1 MPELTPVQQYYKG
14 KTVFITGASG
24 FMGKVLL
31 EKLLY
36 SCYELKEIIMICRAK
51 RGKTPEQRLEDMWK
65 LPIFQRIKDERPEVL
80 KKVTMYTG
88 DITLEL
94 LGLSEENLKHV
105 TENTNIV
112 FHMAATLKL
121 EGNLTDAV
129 NMNLAGTRR
138 AIEVARKMK
147 HLEAFVHLSTAFC
160 NCDQEVMYEKVYDFP
175 HKPEELM
182 RMAEWMDVP
191 TMDAVTPK
199 LLPPHPNTYTYT
211 KRLAEIYVRD
221 QYETM
226 PVIIARPS
234 IVSPAYKD
242 PLPGWVDSLNGPVG
256 VMTAGARGVLRSM
269 MCDLSLEADMIPVD
283 VAINNLIIIPYGF
296 TQYKERPKEI
306 PVFNLIMPRKCR
318 KTWGWVLNKGTEL
331 NKKYPLSWPLWYPNP
346 NVTTNKYYHMFN
358 MIFFMWLPAL
368 LIDGILTIMG
378 KRRFMIHVQKRIYV
392 GLEVLQFFTTR
403 KWDFRNERLLT
414 LLDTLSPA
422 DLALFEVQVEN
433 REYDIDGY
441 LLTCCFGG
449 RQYICKE
456 SLESFPKSRLIFN
469 CMYVLDKVCKTF
481 ICGWFFYWLAT
492 KIGIIN

>member
-234 IVSPAYKD
+234 IV
-242 PLPGWVDSLNGPVG
+242 LPSAFEPVNGWVDNLNGPVG
-256 VMTAGARGVLRSM
+256 LMVGAGKGVIRSM
-269 MCDLSLEADMIPVD
+269 LIDRRHKSEAIPVD
-283 VAINNLIIIPYGF
+283 YAINGLVVIPYEF
-296 TQYKERPKEI
+296 CTNPRPQEI
-306 PVFNLIMPRKCR
+306 PVYNITCAERRKVP
-318 KTWGWVLNKGTEL
+318 WGEVIDLS
-331 NKKYPLSWPLWYPNP
+331 KKIGYQYPMETGLWYPDGTITTSRFLHQI
-346 NVTTNKYYHMFN
+346 NVLLFH
-358 MIFFMWLPAL
+358 WLPAYFIDFL
-368 LIDGILTIMG
+368 LFLLGQ
-378 KRRFMIHVQKRIYV
+378 KRFMIRVQQRVQV
-392 GLEVLQFFTTR
+392 GLNVLQFFTMR
-403 KWDFRNERLLT
+403 AWVFRSERYE
-414 LLDTLSPA
+414 
-422 DLALFEVQVEN
+422 ALWQN
-433 REYDIDGY
+433 LNDQD
-441 LLTCCFGG
+441 
-449 RQYICKE
+449 K
-456 SLESFPKSRLIFN
+456 LIFN
-469 CMYVLDKVCKTF
+469 MNMDTVEDLELFMTSCIQGGRLYLMKELPESLPRARRQLKMMYVLDRTCKA
-481 ICGWFFYWLAT
+481 IIIGLLSYWT
-492 KIGIIN
+492 YNMVKN